1 MNLKVR
7 LQLAAIFVLPIL
19 AAACNG
25 ADDAVGG
32 STSEVPQQAVT
43 EAAQQVP
50 MALLAADVLT
60 RSVALTSSGQ
70 CSSGVDLGGGL
81 SIDCAPLDGG
91 VSFWVT
97 GSPTSAPAC
106 LFEIGIDAYPG
117 DDGAYAFIVPPLDSY
132 VSCNNLETYLSATGN
147 VTADPS
153 GSVQAA
159 SATMSFANR
168 TWQWN
173 TQTLTLSDPGLG
185 VSMTVALGT
194 GSGSVTHLGRTA
206 ATIAVTGGCATVNFL
221 DATLTDSTVC
231 AW

>member
-1 MNLKVR
+1 
-7 LQLAAIFVLPIL
+7 
-19 AAACNG
+19 
-25 ADDAVGG
+25 
-32 STSEVPQQAVT
+32 
-43 EAAQQVP
+43 
-50 MALLAADVLT
+50 
-60 RSVALTSSGQ
+60 
-70 CSSGVDLGGGL
+70 VDLGGGL

-117 DDGAYAFIVPPLDSY
+117 DDGAYAFIVPSLDSY

-159 SATMSFANR
+159 SATMTLADR
-168 TWQWN
+168 TWHA
-173 TQTLTLSDPGLG
+173 TGQTLTFSQP
-185 VSMTVALGT
+185 ALGISMNVAFSNGT
-194 GSGSVTHLGRTA
+194 GSVTHLGRTA
-206 ATIAVTGGCATVNFL
+206 ATISVTGGCATVNFL